1 MSKVIDTRV
10 VEMQFDNSRFEK
22 NVAESMSTLEKLKAK
37 LKGLDD
43 SSDALDQVGKAAE
56 DIDLSKLDKSLET
69 ITNRFSTMGI
79 VGMTAIE
86 DLTKSAMNMVKSF
99 GSNIWNR
106 TIGQIKAG
114 GKARA
119 ANIESSKFLL
129 EGMGITFNKT
139 VEDQISEAVTDTAF
153 GFDEAA
159 MAMAQLSGAGVQLG
173 DDMKQALKAISG
185 VAAMTQRSF
194 SDIADIF
201 VDSAAAGKVAGDA
214 FNRLGERGL
223 GAKQIMMDFYGV
235 TSDELDK
242 LARGGMISFND
253 FSKAMYD
260 AFGTQAK
267 KANDTLEGVLANI
280 NSALSRIGAIFYQ
293 PLLANNSDI
302 VHMLN
307 SFKKII
313 SDFKTTLVPTAK
325 IITDYILSVA
335 RGLKRWFDTI
345 KILDKD
351 GNLTD
356 LGKKFET
363 NFTNIANII
372 INVCETI
379 DNLRTN
385 FIAPLFKEIQKAF
398 FDVFPE
404 LNTGKSMF
412 ASITEAILELTK
424 KMREASK
431 HIGIFGEKGSR
442 VRSVFRAVFS
452 VLRLIYNILELLA
465 PLIDTVSSA
474 AIVGITA
481 ISNLLSNLV
490 KNFGV
495 FVQKFKMIGSYIVS
509 GIAYGIFEGIPYL
522 FRTITNFVESIINK
536 FRSLLI
542 IHSPSA
548 LAALVIG
555 LPIAMGIGAGILMGK
570 EWVVKKLKDFI
581 TSVFDSGAKATNQ
594 TASVFSKIF
603 SIIGEINIEMLN
615 LIAVSIKKIAEA
627 ISMLDATKLFEHIND
642 INRFLVLG
650 TLVIITLQLLKA
662 STWFSTAMYNFSRAL
677 KIYIFGK
684 FSFWSKLPDMF
695 ESFALSVAI
704 LTACV
709 IILGKLPVNEATDG
723 LVRVGILV
731 SGLIGTL
738 LLMGA
743 LVEVIEGFDRVT
755 MIKIGVVFFAI
766 ASAIT
771 AMALGTYL
779 LKDVPID
786 VVIGVMITMAASIAG
801 LSWAINQFS
810 VAGNG
815 KTAIAYVLSMSL
827 FINAF
832 GKLCLMLAFIPEP
845 LIIKA
850 TAVLAALTLMLIG
863 SAGLLILASKLN
875 TGTYGEGS
883 LAGVAASFLSM
894 AASLFIIVGVMRLIA
909 NEFTPEELERG
920 VVTVLGIMGFMAIMI
935 GVVNVT
941 ASIGGAAT
949 TTLLGA
955 ALAIGAM
962 GVVIALVAQSIHAI
976 GNMDQDEVDRAGRI
990 ILQIMALVIV
1000 ETAAMIFTAKAVGLA
1015 LAGLAALV
1023 ASFAVTIKLIGEMES
1038 GVDRGVAALLGILF
1052 LCGVINGFISRLV
1065 PADYNPAYKMFLG
1078 LAAMVAACAGFIYV
1092 IGKMSWEEMTRG
1104 TIAATAILIGLRSIL
1119 DVLNKGGL
1127 QTAGSD
1133 KNLKSNIKLIKQI
1146 AKTVILLTAALALIG
1161 IALTK
1166 FSDDP
1171 MEAVIDGGIALAI
1184 AIGGMYFLLQQLSMF
1199 RKDDLEKISKLA
1211 EPIRAMTGAILAIA
1225 GAVSLLTFVVSVT
1238 DPLAV
1243 WTAAGVIA
1251 LVMLSID
1258 AIIQVCRTTGA
1269 TQNVK
1274 WGGIVASIFAI
1285 ITIAAAITVLT
1296 TLIADK
1302 GWTNVGNAVL
1312 SLVGVLGMI
1321 LLSLVVL
1328 QKYKVDFGA
1337 CLALVF
1343 ATTSLLI
1350 AAAAFGILLDQ
1361 LGNRDWVALD
1371 AVATSMFLTI
1381 ATVVGGM
1388 AAIAL
1393 LMKKLNPGYVVG
1405 SVIILGGL
1413 CWELTKVAE
1422 ALKALVGY
1430 DWAQIWPAL
1439 AGMGIAIAGIV
1450 TIAGIVGAISLT
1462 GGGLAAFAL
1471 GLLVL
1476 AGAIAELAWVSKI
1489 LVDASNA
1496 VKTFGQALTTYF
1508 SQEAMNEF
1516 AAAMEIATNSVVT
1529 NIQAMAKAIADNGV
1543 LAVAAAYLMSSN
1555 IVAAVR
1561 TPVQVNSQSPLF
1573 TEIGL
1578 WIPRSLAIGISSY
1591 TKSNSFLT
1599 NPVLAAIK
1607 MSLGVIEAIRDT
1619 LDIHSFSELIGG
1631 IGEWIPLSLAGGMD
1645 IRGWVAEY
1653 NAKILGSNIV
1663 QSLKAGMGDLL
1674 GGKLKERIN
1683 AVLKDITS
1691 GISLDIFGDSTA
1703 ANGGFTGVIDSVDF
1717 SKLISG
1723 EMTVQDIFDQLGES
1737 GLTAGSMSGDAMSY
1751 LAEQMKEAGVE
1762 GEQLNE
1768 IMSMMGATQEDLKKA
1783 GIDVSGM
1790 IGSSTDAAVDS
1801 AKAGAAQLSDL
1812 ASRIIKGEFKNAPER
1827 WDLMYSKLIAEG
1839 KTAQEA
1845 YAAIADAQNEVN
1857 TKYGS
1862 KVVHTADEIARKIS
1876 DTVKKANAEA
1886 AKLNEDKKGKTE
1898 EKLTGK
1904 DKLAEEKEKQVALRD
1919 EQKKTAT
1926 ELTKQLEA
1934 QKLAIKKSIEMDDGK
1949 TEALVEEYNKLLAQK
1964 EAIDRGTESQKA
1976 STEAA
1981 EETGKTVAQNAVSQ
1995 NKVADATKEATE
2007 AQKKQTEAVKETT
2020 EAQKEQLRIKEQL
2033 EKPTHSTKSDSVKY
2047 GSKEYEDLKS
2057 GMGVNTKTTD
2067 RDARF
2072 GVTTTRKAV
2081 QNTWNKET
2089 AKDLNLKP
2097 LGIDPKVENKFQ
2109 TSKLHPIKQET
2120 ENQISNYLEKNPIE
2134 IDVSKGFGKQE
2145 EIGNTIISTLFDSPA
2160 AKIVKHGNE
2169 TYESLGK
2176 SCVNAFFKSLT
2187 EEYYARHQQIPS
2199 RLPEPMNG
2207 YVTPVDELYANA
2219 YETNK
2224 NKPQYS
2230 KFFSELDEAAKEAG
2244 ASSSELYQYYFI
2256 NGFDNTNMSIG
2267 EVGEKLKLKLLEESA
2282 KANGQAYQQGYKTY
2296 ADYMKGSLDAMQQ
2309 KSAEQAAA
2317 KNKTLD
2323 AKKDEALA
2331 KGKETGETFLKG
2343 VEAYVAMKNPVV
2355 ALIDGFVKHKAE
2367 IDAKYQEGGESA
2379 VNKFTGGL
2387 NSPNIPDSKFRA
2399 PADRANRQIGSK
2411 EVRNAAY
2418 KDGENITLGVANGMT
2433 SPYALMQMNKAGTKV
2448 AATGDNA
2455 IRDYMKIKSPSRVT
2469 YDEGVYV
2476 VRGYVNGILASL
2488 GMVKAASSQIGSASL
2503 NAITPV
2509 VYGIQNAVQDGLD
2522 LTPVITPVINSSNI
2536 RTDLTAINDM
2546 LGQRHVAS
2554 IEENFRATQDYKTLE
2569 AQNMQTRMSGM
2580 QDAINMLS
2588 AAMLNQPTP
2597 EVTANVVLQGDAGGV
2612 FRVVRQEDLSYRKM
2626 HGKSAFG

>member
-69 ITNRFSTMGI
+69 VTNRFSTMGI
-79 VGMTAIE
+79 VGMTVIE

-173 DDMKQALKAISG
+173 DDMSQALKAISG

-302 VHMLN
+302 VAMLN

-385 FIAPLFKEIQKAF
+385 FIAPLFREIQKAF

-431 HIGIFGEKGSR
+431 HIGIFGEKGSK

-474 AIVGITA
+474 AIVGITV

-509 GIAYGIFEGIPYL
+509 GIAYGIFEGVPAL
-522 FRTITNFVESIINK
+522 FNTIAAFAASVIEKFQSI
-536 FRSLLI
+536 FG
-542 IHSPSA
+542 IHSPSTVMA
-548 LAALVIG
+548 LCIG
-555 LPIAMGIGAGILMGK
+555 LPLALGIAAGLLLGKNKVLEAIEDMFGLMMS
-570 EWVVKKLKDFI
+570 F
-581 TSVFDSGAKATNQ
+581 FDRMAQ
-594 TASVFSKIF
+594 TALGSAIAGFLNALASVFNVLASA
-603 SIIGEINIEMLN
+603 LN
-615 LIAVSIKKIAEA
+615 RLASA
-627 ISMLDATKLFEHIND
+627 ITELEATKFLDLLVKFE
-642 INRFLVLG
+642 RFLILG
-650 TLVIITLQLLKA
+650 GLVVGILILLKS
-662 STWFSTAMYNFSRAL
+662 STWFATAMYNFSRAA
-677 KIYIFGK
+677 KIYMYGVKSIWTKIPQFLENLALCISVIAFWVVF
-684 FSFWSKLPDMF
+684 FSELGWDRVQDGLIIVGSIVGSL
-695 ESFALSVAI
+695 AA
-704 LTACV
+704 
-709 IILGKLPVNEATDG
+709 IILITAFLTKT
-723 LVRVGILV
+723 
-731 SGLIGTL
+731 
-738 LLMGA
+738 
-743 LVEVIEGFDRVT
+743 IEGFDMALMTRLGFAFAAIGGSVWLIAEAANKLRDVPWQT
-755 MIKIGVVFFAI
+755 IAVAFTGMIIMLSTVLFAMYEFKKLSWVIPSASTSREWLTLIAFAAAISMVVNAIIKMCLVIAIAPADILQKAISGIFAIMVVMGLCVGLVEYAHKLGKDQNMGASPAAAFLGLAISIGLIVGAVRELGMIAYQFNGNFDNLYAMVLGIIGVVGGM
-766 ASAIT
+766 
-771 AMALGTYL
+771 MALIALAGNVGTGTHSFIELAAALVAFGWVVKVFGESLNLISEIPEEKFNQAIGSMGL
-779 LKDVPID
+779 LMAFIMMETALMALITIQAAAMFASMGAFVAACGY
-786 VVIGVMITMAASIAG
+786 VVSTIGSMQDGIGKGFAALVGIIAG
-801 LSWAINQFS
+801 
-810 VAGNG
+810 
-815 KTAIAYVLSMSL
+815 
-827 FINAF
+827 AF
-832 GKLCLMLAFIPEP
+832 GVIFLLGKMKGAKTNEAYKML
-845 LIIKA
+845 
-850 TAVLAALTLMLIG
+850 
-863 SAGLLILASKLN
+863 
-875 TGTYGEGS
+875 
-883 LAGVAASFLSM
+883 LSM
-894 AASLFIIVGVMRLIA
+894 AAIIAASALMIKICA
-909 NEFTPEELERG
+909 DLEIG
-920 VVTVLGIMGFMAIMI
+920 QILKGGTV
-935 GVVNVT
+935 
-941 ASIGGAAT
+941 
-949 TTLLGA
+949 
-955 ALAIGAM
+955 
-962 GVVIALVAQSIHAI
+962 
-976 GNMDQDEVDRAGRI
+976 
-990 ILQIMALVIV
+990 
-1000 ETAAMIFTAKAVGLA
+1000 
-1015 LAGLAALV
+1015 
-1023 ASFAVTIKLIGEMES
+1023 
-1038 GVDRGVAALLGILF
+1038 VAALLGF
-1052 LCGVINGFISRLV
+1052 LTVIALLLSKFGTGGKIEEKNLKKSLQIVGRLV
-1065 PADYNPAYKMFLG
+1065 KSIIKIAVSIALIGLVLGKLSDNSIQAVVAGSIAMAVAIAG
-1078 LAAMVAACAGFIYV
+1078 LALLVKVLMSFDGSRAEKIDKIAKPIKAISGAVVAVGVSLALLSIMPLDGLTAGAFALGIILALV
-1092 IGKMSWEEMTRG
+1092 ANLLKTMRLDFENQRFSIKPMIASLIAVAV
-1104 TIAATAILIGLRSIL
+1104 IAATLTVLATFTGDTNGWYTIVPAAVAIGICIGAVGLL
-1119 DVLNKGGL
+1119 VAGLNKMRSTPPQAAIPLIIGCVAL
-1127 QTAGSD
+1127 VAAGYA
-1133 KNLKSNIKLIKQI
+1133 LK
-1146 AKTVILLTAALALIG
+1146 TALAG
-1161 IALTK
+1161 VGSAA
-1166 FSDDP
+1166 
-1171 MEAVIDGGIALAI
+1171 EWQNYLA
-1184 AIGGMYFLLQQLSMF
+1184 AAGGMFMC
-1199 RKDDLEKISKLA
+1199 
-1211 EPIRAMTGAILAIA
+1211 M
-1225 GAVSLLTFVVSVT
+1225 
-1238 DPLAV
+1238 
-1243 WTAAGVIA
+1243 
-1251 LVMLSID
+1251 
-1258 AIIQVCRTTGA
+1258 
-1269 TQNVK
+1269 
-1274 WGGIVASIFAI
+1274 
-1285 ITIAAAITVLT
+1285 
-1296 TLIADK
+1296 
-1302 GWTNVGNAVL
+1302 
-1312 SLVGVLGMI
+1312 VGV
-1321 LLSLVVL
+1321 
-1328 QKYKVDFGA
+1328 
-1337 CLALVF
+1337 AL
-1343 ATTSLLI
+1343 
-1350 AAAAFGILLDQ
+1350 AAFGFGIAVKALQIGTMIASVLL
-1361 LGNRDWVALD
+1361 
-1371 AVATSMFLTI
+1371 
-1381 ATVVGGM
+1381 
-1388 AAIAL
+1388 
-1393 LMKKLNPGYVVG
+1393 
-1405 SVIILGGL
+1405 LGGL
-1413 CWELTKVAE
+1413 CYELKWVAE
-1422 ALKALVGY
+1422 ALNGLVGY
-1430 DWAQIWPAL
+1430 NWESIKGAMIGL
-1439 AGMGIAIAGIV
+1439 LGTLGIMAGIAGI
-1450 TIAGIVGAISLT
+1450 IGAISLT

-1476 AGAIAELAWVSKI
+1476 AGAIGELTWVSKI
-1489 LVDASNA
+1489 LTDAALAVD
-1496 VKTFGQALTTYF
+1496 TFGQAIQDHFNTQVA
-1508 SQEAMNEF
+1508 SEA
-1516 AAAMEIATNSVVT
+1516 AAAMDTVVQSIVDGMT
-1529 NIQAMAKAIADNGV
+1529 KLTQTIKDQGV
-1543 LAVAAAYLMSSN
+1543 LATLEMIAVMRSFTAESAKALGVSSPSTEFYDIAMWVIRGFIDGLEKFGLDPNTGVAAIGKM
-1555 IVAAVR
+1555 IFQGFIDTVR
-1561 TPVQVNSQSPLF
+1561 NVLKTHSDSKEF
-1573 TEIGL
+1573 IEIAKDVLGGFKT
-1578 WIPRSLAIGISSY
+1578 GILD
-1591 TKSNSFLT
+1591 NLQ
-1599 NPVLAAIK
+1599 
-1607 MSLGVIEAIRDT
+1607 MSLFGPGVAMGNTIVEGVKTGLGPLLSGKLREMITGALGGALGDT
-1619 LDIHSFSELIGG
+1619 NIGSLMGADVSGGFSE
-1631 IGEWIPLSLAGGMD
+1631 
-1645 IRGWVAEY
+1645 
-1653 NAKILGSNIV
+1653 ILGSFDY
-1663 QSLKAGMGDLL
+1663 SKLL
-1674 GGKLKERIN
+1674 GGDAAEFMSFI
-1683 AVLKDITS
+1683 KDS
-1691 GISLDIFGDSTA
+1691 G
-1703 ANGGFTGVIDSVDF
+1703 
-1717 SKLISG
+1717 
-1723 EMTVQDIFDQLGES
+1723 MT
-1737 GLTAGSMSGDAMSY
+1737 TTSMSSDAILEMVTN
-1751 LAEQMKEAGVE
+1751 MKEAGVE
-1762 GEQLNE
+1762 GENLNKVLE
-1768 IMSMMGATQEDLKKA
+1768 QMGISLEDLKAA
-1783 GIDVSGM
+1783 GVDISGM
-1790 IGSSTDAAVDS
+1790 AGADALNATSDAAQNAS
-1801 AKAGAAQLSDL
+1801 NSLSDL

-1827 WDLMYSKLIAEG
+1827 WNNMYAALIKEG

-1845 YAAIADAQNEVN
+1845 YAAIAEAQNEVN
-1857 TKYGS
+1857 KKYGS
-1862 KVVHTADEIARKIS
+1862 KVVHTADEIAGKIS

-1886 AKLNEDKKGKTE
+1886 AKLNENKKGKTE

-1934 QKLAIKKSIEMDDGK
+1934 QKIAIKKSIEMDDGK

-1964 EAIDRGTESQKA
+1964 EAIDKGTESQKA

-1995 NKVADATKEATE
+1995 NKVEDATNAATE

-2033 EKPTHSTKSDSVKY
+2033 EKPTHLTKSDVVKYGTQEYEELKSDMGINTRVTQREKAYKNTLEYLKEINKETTHLNKSESVKY
-2047 GSKEYEDLKS
+2047 GSQEYEDLKS
-2057 GMGVNTKTTD
+2057 DMSVNTKTTD
-2067 RDARF
+2067 RDKRF
-2072 GVTTTRKAV
+2072 DVGKTYTNAF
-2081 QNTWNKET
+2081 E
-2089 AKDLNLKP
+2089 
-2097 LGIDPKVENKFQ
+2097 
-2109 TSKLHPIKQET
+2109 KQEH
-2120 ENQISNYLEKNPIE
+2120 
-2134 IDVSKGFGKQE
+2134 
-2145 EIGNTIISTLFDSPA
+2145 IGTAIINTLFDNPA
-2160 AKIVKHGNE
+2160 AKITRHGTE
-2169 TYESLGK
+2169 TYETLGK

-2187 EEYYARHQQIPS
+2187 EEWYAKNQQIPT

-2219 YETNK
+2219 YEANK

-2256 NGFDNTNMSIG
+2256 NGFDNTNMSVG

-2309 KSAEQAAA
+2309 KNAEQAAA
-2317 KNKTLD
+2317 QNNSLGV
-2323 AKKDEALA
+2323 KKDEALA

-2343 VEAYVAMKNPVV
+2343 VEAYMAMKNPVV

-2367 IDAKYQEGGESA
+2367 VDAKYQEGGESA

-2433 SPYALMQMNKAGTKV
+2433 SPYALMQVNKAGTKV

-2455 IRDYMKIKSPSRVT
+2455 IRDYMKINSPSDVT

-2488 GMVKAASSQIGSASL
+2488 DMVVSAFSQIGSASL
-2503 NAITPV
+2503 NVITPV